1 MMRFR
6 KPVDAAQSGEAVGL
20 KLLRSVREMQARN
33 FARTTQV
40 RSRDAIGHTLNQGR
54 SDAEH

>member
-1 MMRFR
+1 MRFR